1 MAIHLQPVES
11 LVAVGLFV
19 AALAGCGPAS
29 DPPASGGAA
38 QDVVSSNGSAG
49 CGVTDPTLSELA
61 EPRDISV
68 GTAYRSA
75 FAEGD
80 RCYRDVALA
89 EFDSLTTEIGTM
101 MNTVQPAPGVFDYE
115 EADAVADFATQHGKD
130 FQLHALIWD
139 PLDQPQ
145 WNIVAPSIRAL
156 SPDVRHHFMT
166 DSVTAIM
173 ERYAG
178 RASTVTVV
186 NEAFDQMGA
195 LQPNT
200 WWETT
205 RSDRYI
211 FDAFRAARHADPT
224 AALYYNDHSAETLSD
239 KSNAVY
245 DLVKRLREATVDVL
259 IDGAYTP
266 KPLID
271 GVGFQGHML
280 GGKDQQPNIS
290 DIETNIQRFADLGVA
305 IRFTELD
312 VRIPVL
318 DGAATVADLDRQ
330 RLVYNMMTQV
340 CLNQPA
346 CTGLTLWGFTDK
358 RSWITDYPDSFS
370 GYGAATPLDAAYH
383 RKPAWTGIADALR

>member
-211 FDAFRAARHADPT
+211 FDAFRAARLADPT

>member
-156 SPDVRHHFMT
+156 SPGVRHHFMT

-211 FDAFRAARHADPT
+211 FDAFRAARLADPT

>member
-1 MAIHLQPVES
+1 MIHLRPVAG
-11 LVAVGLFV
+11 LVAVGLLVV
-19 AALAGCGPAS
+19 ALTGCGPAS
-29 DPPASGGAA
+29 NPTDSGTAA
-38 QDVVSSNGSAG
+38 QELAGSSRLAE
-49 CGVTDPTLSELA
+49 CEVTDPTLSELA
-61 EPRDISV
+61 ELRDISI

-101 MNTVQPAPGVFDYE
+101 MNTVQPAPGIFDFE
-115 EADAVADFATQHGKD
+115 EADAVADLATQHGKD

-145 WNIVAPSIRAL
+145 WSIVPSAIRAMP
-156 SPDVRHHFMT
+156 PDARHQLMT
-166 DSVTAIM
+166 DSVTTIM
-173 ERYAG
+173 KRYAG
-178 RASTVTVV
+178 RAGTVTVV
-186 NEAFDQMGA
+186 NEAFDQMGH

-205 RSDRYI
+205 RSDRYV
-211 FDAFRAARHADPT
+211 FDAFRAARLADPT
-224 AALYYNDHSAETLSD
+224 AALYYNDHSTETLSD
-239 KSNAVY
+239 KSTAIY
-245 DLVKRLREATVDVL
+245 DLVKRLRNTTVDVL
-259 IDGAYTP
+259 IDGTRTP

-271 GVGFQGHML
+271 GVGLQGHML

-290 DIETNIQRFADLGVA
+290 DIETNMQRFADLGLA

-312 VRIPVL
+312 IRIPVL
-318 DGAATVADLDRQ
+318 NGAATVADLDRQ

-370 GYGAATPLDAAYH
+370 GYGAATPLDADYR
-383 RKPAWTGIADALR
+383 RKPAWAGIADALK

>member
-1 MAIHLQPVES
+1 MVAVAL
-11 LVAVGLFV
+11 LVAV
-19 AALAGCGPAS
+19 LAGCSPAS
-29 DPPASGGAA
+29 IPPDAA
-38 QDVVSSNGSAG
+38 DDLHPGG
-49 CGVTDPTLSELA
+49 CGVTDPGLSELA
-61 EPRDISV
+61 EARGISI
-68 GTAYRSA
+68 GTAYRST
-75 FAEGD
+75 FAESD

-89 EFDSLTTEIGTM
+89 EFDSLTTEIGT
-101 MNTVQPAPGVFDYE
+101 
-115 EADAVADFATQHGKD
+115 DAVADLATQHGKD

-145 WNIVAPSIRAL
+145 WNIVSPTIRAL
-156 SPDVRHHFMT
+156 PMDERHRLMT
-166 DSVTAIM
+166 DSVATVVK
-173 ERYAG
+173 RYAG

-186 NEAFDQMGA
+186 NEAFDQMGH

-211 FDAFRAARHADPT
+211 FDAFRAARLADPT
-224 AALYYNDHSAETLSD
+224 ATLYYNDHSAETISD
-239 KSNAVY
+239 KSDAVY
-245 DLVKRLREATVDVL
+245 DLVRRLRNTTADVL
-259 IDGAYTP
+259 IDGTPTP

-280 GGKDQQPNIS
+280 GGKEQQPNIS
-290 DIETNIQRFADLGVA
+290 DIETNMRRFADLGVA

-312 VRIPVL
+312 VRIPVV
-318 DGAATVADLDRQ
+318 DGAASVADLDRQ
-330 RLVYNMMTQV
+330 RLVFNMMTQV

-370 GYGAATPLDAAYH
+370 GYGAATPLDATYR
-383 RKPAWTGIADALR
+383 RKPAWTGIADALK

>member
-1 MAIHLQPVES
+1 VVAVAL
-11 LVAVGLFV
+11 LVAV
-19 AALAGCGPAS
+19 LAGCSPAS
-29 DPPASGGAA
+29 IPPDAA
-38 QDVVSSNGSAG
+38 DDLHPGG
-49 CGVTDPTLSELA
+49 CGVTDPGLSELA
-61 EPRDISV
+61 EARGISI
-68 GTAYRSA
+68 GTAYRST
-75 FAEGD
+75 FAESD

-101 MNTVQPAPGVFDYE
+101 MNTVQPAPGMFDFH
-115 EADAVADFATQHGKD
+115 EADAVADLATQHGKD

-145 WNIVAPSIRAL
+145 WNIVSPTIRAL
-156 SPDVRHHFMT
+156 PMDERHRLMT
-166 DSVTAIM
+166 DSVATVVK
-173 ERYAG
+173 RYAG

-186 NEAFDQMGA
+186 NEAFDQMGH

-211 FDAFRAARHADPT
+211 FDAFRAARLADPT
-224 AALYYNDHSAETLSD
+224 ATLYYNDHSAETISD
-239 KSNAVY
+239 KSDAVY
-245 DLVKRLREATVDVL
+245 DLVRRLRNTTADVL
-259 IDGAYTP
+259 IDGTLTP

-280 GGKDQQPNIS
+280 GGKEQQPNIS
-290 DIETNIQRFADLGVA
+290 DIETNMRRFADLGVA

-312 VRIPVL
+312 VRIPVV
-318 DGAATVADLDRQ
+318 DGAASVADLDRQ
-330 RLVYNMMTQV
+330 RLVFNMMTQV

-370 GYGAATPLDAAYH
+370 GYGAATPLDATYR
-383 RKPAWTGIADALR
+383 RKPAWTGIADALK